1 MSGLSANTGGMN
13 ENGRTTVSNAGYLQT
28 ELTSL
33 ARNVESLMGI
43 WKGASAS
50 AFNQSFQEQSRNF
63 EAFRLLLNDLGE
75 AVTKAADILNR
86 TEEENASAGARL
98 FG

>member
-1 MSGLSANTGGMN
+1 MSGLSVNTGAMSQ
-13 ENGRTTVSNAGYLQT
+13 NGSNTVSNAGYLQT